1 MKTRIILFFI
11 TLAMGIC
18 HKNFGQIPPD
28 LLDFHPNFWK
38 SHHKDLSFFYDQE
51 NLSLKYGN
59 DTLEVFVLGNKKM
72 AYRWHDIQRQKDFNG
87 WNGFEADIGL
97 LMEMIEKL
105 ELNFTANNFEIVFS
119 PESKRIKT
127 RILPEARYA
136 IVGEEMLPVF
146 RHKVTLTYYSYLMEI
161 DFFLGEI
168 DELLIL
174 KSSGINDVIK
184 SQALENYWYKEYVIK
199 NFNKALIIDEEGN
212 IRIDT
217 FRSRENPYYPRTNLE
232 LGAGYVFG
240 NSVGMNFQPR
250 VNFRARTKKTVIY
263 KNTAFLLFNG
273 LLSHIPDGEKPFEI
287 AQDYF
292 LGLGVETDLIG
303 NNVAIIMGYRVFGY
317 NGIMDDNN
325 VMYKID
331 FSVTPKLKIFWSL
344 YQSTNFSQDIP
355 GANFLG
361 INYVIF

>member
-11 TLAMGIC
+11 TLAMGVC
-18 HKNFGQIPPD
+18 HKNFGQIPSD
-28 LLDFHPNFWK
+28 LLSLHPNSWK
-38 SHHKDLSFFYDQE
+38 FPHKDLSFFYDQE
-51 NLSLKYGN
+51 NLSLKYGH
-59 DTLEVFVLGNKKM
+59 DTLEVFILGNKKI

-87 WNGFEADIGL
+87 WYGFEADIDL
-97 LMEMIEKL
+97 LMEMLEKL
-105 ELNFTANNFEIVFS
+105 ELNFTANNYEIVFS
-119 PESKRIKT
+119 PESERIKT
-127 RILPEARYA
+127 RVLPEARYA

-146 RHKVTLTYYSYLMEI
+146 RHKITLTYYSYLMEI

-184 SQALENYWYKEYVIK
+184 SHASENYWYKEYVRK

-212 IRIDT
+212 FRIDT

-240 NSVGMNFQPR
+240 YSVGMNFQPR
-250 VNFRARTKKTVIY
+250 VNFRLRTKKTNIN
-263 KNTAFLLFNG
+263 KHTLFLAFNG

-292 LGLGVETDLIG
+292 LGVGQESDLIG
-303 NNVAIIMGYRVFGY
+303 NNVAVMLGFRIFGY
-317 NGIMDDNN
+317 NGILENNN
-325 VMYKID
+325 VMFKID

-344 YQSTNFSQDIP
+344 YQSPNFSQDIP
-355 GANFLG
+355 SANFLG
-361 INYVIF
+361 LNYVIF